1 MMNLPPLP
9 ASNLLIGGRTLLLL
23 PSLVAAV
30 GLNEAIVLQQVRYRL
45 GDGQQPQV
53 WGGRRWA
60 RASLERWQERD
71 FPFWKTK
78 TVQRAFDSLVR
89 QGLIAA
95 IQPDLPRRD
104 ATKWYTIDF
113 AALEPVARLVAAQ
126 RHARRPT
133 TRDEAAGMADAGT
146 LPPLPPSDLLIDEP
160 PLVIVVDLAVR
171 VGLDEALLLQ
181 QLRYWLADERRPPVR
196 DGRRWVCPRDVD
208 MFAPFNF
215 RAPETLVRTLT
226 RLERA
231 GFLLATSRYNAQP
244 GDRTKW
250 YTIDFAALGQLT
262 GARAPLDLF
271 VPTPP
276 STVPE
281 SQTDDLSRSKREY
294 CPDPGRRTVAIQTEE
309 LSRTSDTNGPD
320 PAIDSDHLEAA
331 DLIQSLKEFQTDPQT
346 DPEIDQ
352 QQPPQTGTTSTVVV
366 TSFETALVERGVTR
380 RVAMQLLHASP
391 PAILERQL
399 AIYDWLREADPED
412 RRLTPG
418 RLRKMIEEDWA
429 PPPGY
434 TAPAERAALA
444 VAQRRALL
452 AQTSEDTRR
461 HDELAAA
468 AAARRELLDRVG
480 LSLGD
485 QALWMRVAQTAPVLP
500 TLFRAALFHASATPD
515 ETAAVIFPD
524 PQTLERALSAGHTAT
539 RSRIAARVA
548 ALCHRPQVRILYLDL
563 PTLCAQLAAPARPD
577 RSLAAGGD
585 AT

>member
-1 MMNLPPLP
+1 MTDLPPLP

-71 FPFWKTK
+71 FPFWKAK

-95 IQPDLPRRD
+95 SQPDLSRRD

-126 RHARRPT
+126 RQARRPT
-133 TRDEAAGMADAGT
+133 TRAGGADMADPGT

-160 PLVIVVDLAVR
+160 PLVIVVDLAIR

-196 DGRRWVCPRDVD
+196 DGLRWVCPRDVD

-215 RAPETLVRTLT
+215 RAPETLVRTLA
-226 RLERA
+226 RLERT
-231 GFLLATSRYNAQP
+231 GLLLATSRYNAQP

-262 GARAPLDLF
+262 GARVTLTPR
-271 VPTPP
+271 VPTQP

-281 SQTDDLSRSKREY
+281 DQTDDLSRSRRED
-294 CPDPGRRTVAIQTEE
+294 CPAPEERTVTIQTEE
-309 LSRTSDTNGPD
+309 LSRTSRTNS
-320 PAIDSDHLEAA
+320 PAPAVDSDHLEA
-331 DLIQSLKEFQTDPQT
+331 DNLIRSLKEFQTDPQT
-346 DPEIDQ
+346 DPETQQ
-352 QQPPQTGTTSTVVV
+352 QQPPQTGTMSAIVVS
-366 TSFETALVERGVTR
+366 SFETALVERGVTR
-380 RVAMQLLHASP
+380 RVASQLLHAIP
-391 PAILERQL
+391 PATLAHQL
-399 AIYDWLREADPED
+399 AIYDWLREADPD
-412 RRLTPG
+412 DPRLTPG

-434 TAPAERAALA
+434 TAPAERAARA
-444 VAQRRALL
+444 VAKRQALL
-452 AQTSEDTRR
+452 ARTSENTRR
-461 HDELAAA
+461 HDERAAA
-468 AAARRELLDRVG
+468 AAARQELLDRIG
-480 LSLGD
+480 LSPAD
-485 QALWMRVAQTAPVLP
+485 QAMWTRVVQTAPALP
-500 TLFRAALFHASATPD
+500 TLFREALFHAPATPD
-515 ETAAVIFPD
+515 EAAAVIFPD
-524 PQTLERALSAGHTAT
+524 SQTLERAVGAGHTAT
-539 RSRIAARVA
+539 RSSVAARVA
-548 ALCHRPQVRILYLDL
+548 ALCHRPQVRLLYLDL
-563 PTLCAQLAAPARPD
+563 PTLCAQLAVPTRPAGLP
-577 RSLAAGGD
+577 AGGGD